1 MFTGIIEQLGKVRS
15 IEAKKNLI
23 VYEVDCGKLA
33 KQIKVG
39 DSVAINGVCLTVT
52 RKKGN
57 AVSFDLMRETIEKT
71 SLKQI
76 KAGSSVNMELA
87 LRANGRL
94 GGHFVTGHVDEVG
107 VITSIEREP
116 NWVAM
121 TVAVSKEAIRHLVHK
136 GSVAL
141 DGISL
146 TVGRVTK
153 KDFCVYL
160 IPYTLEVTNL
170 SAKKKGD
177 LLNIETD
184 ILAKYI
190 LNKE

>member
-146 TVGRVTK
+146 TVGKVTK

>member
-76 KAGSSVNMELA
+76 KAGSGVNMELA

-146 TVGRVTK
+146 TVGKVTK